1 MWAVLECTSH
11 YNEYERLDLLKCA
24 THGPSRL
31 LDNKLTLSLLYFELS
46 IIKLRQCLYKRKHIY
61 FHLFV
66 FCLRP
71 YCRQN
76 YQIDPTFLYI
86 VPGCPTTSYISG
98 PYV

>member
-31 LDNKLTLSLLYFELS
+31 LDNKLTLSPIFRIIYYKVARMFINVS
-46 IIKLRQCLYKRKHIY
+46 ISISISSSSASACIAVR
-61 FHLFV
+61 
-66 FCLRP
+66 
-71 YCRQN
+71 N
-76 YQIDPTFLYI
+76 YQIDPTFLYYI